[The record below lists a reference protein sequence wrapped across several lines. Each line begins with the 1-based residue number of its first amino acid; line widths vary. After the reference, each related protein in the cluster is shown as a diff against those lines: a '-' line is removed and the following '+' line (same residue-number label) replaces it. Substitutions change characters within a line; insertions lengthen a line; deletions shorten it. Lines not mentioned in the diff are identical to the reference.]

1 LNSIQI
7 KICGITNK
15 KDLKLVNDKAN
26 YIGFINVKRSPRH
39 INISKIEKLANNK
52 KKAVLVLE
60 PKKLGEI
67 MKKVEKTEISII
79 QLHSLSPSEIKE
91 LKAQLPEDIQIIKAV
106 GIPGKLT
113 TEKIKEIKN
122 LAKVSDAILFDRELQ
137 GRTGGTGTQ
146 IPLNIACHA
155 AKIASNTNKKIKLF
169 LAGGMNL
176 KTLKENFKVINSHFD
191 VVDFNS
197 SLEKSPGIKDPKKI
211 KELSEY
217 IDKVIK

>member
-1 LNSIQI
+1 LNPIKI

-15 KDLKLVNDKAN
+15 KDLKLVKDDAH

-39 INISKIEKLANNK
+39 INLSKIKKLANN
-52 KKAVLVLE
+52 KAVLVLE
-60 PKKLGEI
+60 PKKPEEV
-67 MKKVEKTEISII
+67 MEKAEKSNIFNI
-79 QLHSLSPSEIKE
+79 QIHSLSPSEIKE
-91 LKAQLPEDIQIIKAV
+91 LKIQLPEDIQIIKAV
-106 GIPGKLT
+106 GIPGTLT
-113 TEKIKEIKN
+113 TEKIEEIKDF
-122 LAKVSDAILFDRELQ
+122 AKVSDAILFDYELQ
-137 GRTGGTGTQ
+137 GRTGGTGKQ
-146 IPLNIACHA
+146 IPLNVACKA

-176 KTLKENFKVINSHFD
+176 KILKENFKIINSHFD

-197 SLEKSPGIKDPKKI
+197 SLEKSPGIKDPRKI